1 MDGSVTPQS
10 FSEKQTE
17 NKVSQF
23 IEKEKKKYIY
33 IYMYIYFY
41 LYILYF
47 IYIHSNILI

>member
-23 IEKEKKKYIY
+23 IEKEKKIY